1 MLSIP
6 KSLGQGGLGARGRVL
21 VGFSGIRGRNTHPG
35 ASGGNWAPQ
44 DSGHK
49 PGTSNI
55 RGSSHLSWSQLHCF
69 EDPTGVFFFFS
80 GFPPAAAVLRM
91 TTRGRAV
98 PTVLNGATGE
108 GRGHPGVMLGVPLPP
123 TQLAPFIIRLQF
135 HNVSCSEA
143 GGVSETLSL
152 THSAAVKTI
161 TFAGI
166 SENSLNTAFTSHYGH
181 KYFCSLILFVLFDP
195 FLFCPTPV

>member
-1 MLSIP
+1 MP
-6 KSLGQGGLGARGRVL
+6 E
-21 VGFSGIRGRNTHPG
+21 PP
-35 ASGGNWAPQ
+35 GGNWAPQ

-69 EDPTGVFFFFS
+69 EDPKGVFFLVWFS
-80 GFPPAAAVLRM
+80 SACGCSAEDDQQGA
-91 TTRGRAV
+91 GRAHC
-98 PTVLNGATGE
+98 AQWSAGE
-108 GRGHPGVMLGVPLPP
+108 GRGHPGVILGVPLPP

-143 GGVSETLSL
+143 GGGSERL
-152 THSAAVKTI
+152 THSATVKTI